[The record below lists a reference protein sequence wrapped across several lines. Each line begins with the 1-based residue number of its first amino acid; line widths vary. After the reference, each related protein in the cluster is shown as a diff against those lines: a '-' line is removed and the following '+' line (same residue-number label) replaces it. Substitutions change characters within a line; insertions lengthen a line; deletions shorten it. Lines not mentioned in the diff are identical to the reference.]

1 MIKLSEN
8 SFSFFTLEK
17 HKNSEIYAE
26 AVSYPDLHI
35 CFVTRG
41 DALWEISG
49 TLCPVSVDSI
59 VFLSDSQKRR
69 FLEYGENGFS
79 LSVISLDRRVFTD
92 SYHFSFFLN
101 CVQKANSVLC
111 APSLIPILKELYN
124 ELQGGEENRYQLAS
138 CKLTEF
144 FIKAERLLGYSAAQS
159 RRYDKKMIDILD
171 YIDSKIS
178 ERVSLSEAAHLTGF
192 TESSFSRWFAR
203 INGVSFKKYVMA
215 KKIDRA
221 MSLLETTDMKVVDV
235 AYECGFDSISGFYD
249 AFKKITGTTPN
260 KFSHRHSV

>member
-17 HKNSEIYAE
+17 RKNSEIFAE

-35 CFVTRG
+35 CFVTKG
-41 DALWEISG
+41 DAVWEIGG
-49 TLCPVSVDSI
+49 TARCVSYGSI

-69 FLEYGENGFS
+69 FLEFGKNGLT
-79 LSVISLDRRVFTD
+79 LSVISLDRRAFTD

-101 CVQKANSVLC
+101 CVQKSNGFLC
-111 APSLIPILKELYN
+111 APTLVPILKELYS
-124 ELQGGEENRYQLAS
+124 ELQGSGENRYQLAS

-144 FIKAERLLGYSAAQS
+144 FIKAERLLGYSATQS
-159 RRYDKKMIDILD
+159 RRYDSKMIDILD

-178 ERVSLSEAAHLTGF
+178 ERISLSDAARLTGF

-203 INGVSFKKYVMA
+203 VNGVSFKKYVMA

-221 MSLLETTDMKVVDV
+221 MLLLETTDMKVVDV

-260 KFSHRHSV
+260 KFSFRHSI